1 MGVAE
6 HVVVMGVSG
15 TGKSTV
21 GRLLADDLGWAFLEG
36 DDVHPAANVAKMR
49 AGIPL
54 TDADRAPWLA
64 AIRDELSA
72 NADEGRSTV
81 VTCSAL
87 RRAYR
92 DVLREARGRVRFVH
106 LEVPPDELARRMAQR
121 EGHFMPASLLASQ
134 LATLEPL
141 GPDEDGVVVPAARD
155 GAGTA
160 AAALAALGTRE
171 GRTPR

>member
-1 MGVAE
+1 MTDVE
-6 HVVVMGVSG
+6 HIVVMGVSG

-21 GRLLADDLGWAFLEG
+21 GTLLADDLGWSFLEG

-54 TDADRAPWLA
+54 EDDDRAPWLA

-72 NADEGRSTV
+72 NADDGRSTV

-92 DVLREARGRVRFVH
+92 DVLRVARGRVRFVH
-106 LEVPPDELARRMAQR
+106 LEVAPDELARRMTQR

-141 GPDEDGVVVPAARD
+141 DADEDGVTVPAGRD
-155 GAGTA
+155 AAATA
-160 AAALAALGTRE
+160 AAARAALDVSERG
-171 GRTPR
+171 